1 VNAKEEF
8 LAFNFLLQYKYM
20 QWYINSMNEAA
31 FYIKTI
37 CTDAQRDLV
46 RQHYLPILPTRSAQN
61 VLS

>member
-1 VNAKEEF
+1 
-8 LAFNFLLQYKYM
+8 M